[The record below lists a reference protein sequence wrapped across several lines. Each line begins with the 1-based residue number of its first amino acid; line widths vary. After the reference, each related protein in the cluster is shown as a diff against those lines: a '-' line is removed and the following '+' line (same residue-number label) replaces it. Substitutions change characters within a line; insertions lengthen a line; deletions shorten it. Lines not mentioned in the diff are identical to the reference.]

1 MMKFNGVAHLYA
13 VDGGP
18 LLVNNDSI
26 DITTKDNGDS
36 GFVLPLSGLA
46 QINEPATH
54 T

>member
-1 MMKFNGVAHLYA
+1 MKFKRVAHLYA

-18 LLVNNDSI
+18 LLVDNDGI

-36 GFVLPLSGLA
+36 GFILPLSGLA